1 MAAEK
6 NTTPNYTPMVQQ
18 YLAVKEQHQNELLF
32 FRLGD
37 FYEMFFEDAL
47 TASRELNITL
57 TKRAGSG
64 DNIPMCGVPYHSV
77 DGYIAKLVQKGYR
90 IAICEQMEDPRFA
103 KGIVERKV
111 IKIITPGTALNEQ
124 LLEDKHNRYLV
135 LLAEQQEAVCMAV
148 VDVSTGECRWLQ
160 ADGAEKMLEIEEQ
173 LYRLQPAELVLTD
186 SFQEQEQLLEWLR
199 SKLPECTLTRYKE
212 ENPEADYFAQHFSAA
227 PTAPAAPI
235 NSLVQHTVE
244 LLLRYLHST
253 VMADLSHINQLSE
266 IVRDSFMQL
275 DATAIRNLELVRSMA
290 DGSKRGTLLGVLDF
304 TKTSMGARRLRS
316 WIETPLLDIARIHE
330 RQEAIAEL
338 TAGAALRDAVAE
350 QLKAVADLERIVSRV
365 EVGSANARDLVALR
379 SSLSVLPA
387 LKDVLANCQSKALQR
402 LQGEIGTHSEL
413 AVRLQQAIVDE
424 PPFSIREGGM
434 IRQGYNAELDELQLI
449 AADNKTWMQNFE
461 LKIKEETG
469 IKTMKVGFNKV
480 FGYYIEVSKG
490 QTSSVPDYF
499 VRKQTLV
506 NAERYIVPEL
516 KEYEN
521 KILGAKEK
529 IQSLEFYLF
538 DELRA
543 LIRSQITEIQAT
555 ARAIG
560 TLDVLNGLAIA
571 AYKYNYVR
579 PELNNQGEIR
589 ITDGRHPVVERLLEK
604 EIFVPNNVNLNNND
618 ERMIIITGPNMA
630 GKSTYMRQVALLVLM
645 TQMGSFIPA
654 RQANIC
660 PVDKIFTRVGASDD
674 LATGQSTF
682 MVEMNEVAQILRYA
696 TKNSLII
703 LDEVG
708 RGTSTFDG
716 MSIARA
722 VMEYIHDKIKAKT
735 LFATHYHQ
743 LIAMEQELSGVKNY
757 SVAVKERG
765 KDIVFLRRIV
775 PGGTDRSYGVHVA
788 RLAGL
793 PKKVLDRAE
802 EFLEEYDSEKAQSA
816 PVAAAEPDM
825 LGMGSLF
832 TSAITEQL
840 LSIDVMSMT
849 PIEAMNM
856 LYKLQDEARKE
867 SGR

>member
-1 MAAEK
+1 MAAT
-6 NTTPNYTPMVQQ
+6 NTYTPMVQQ
-18 YLAVKEQHQNELLF
+18 YMAVKEQHKHELLF

-124 LLEDKHNRYLV
+124 LLQDKHNRYLV
-135 LLAEQQEAVCMAV
+135 LLLEREEELCMAV
-148 VDVSTGECRWLQ
+148 ADVSTGECRWFLATGGDKM
-160 ADGAEKMLEIEEQ
+160 ADITEQ
-173 LYRLQPAELVLTD
+173 LYRLQPAELVLTA
-186 SFQEQEQLLEWLR
+186 ELAEREQLLEWLR
-199 SKLPECTLTRYKE
+199 AKLPECTVTDYE
-212 ENPEADYFAQHFSAA
+212 EEAAKADFFVKHFPPVAVE
-227 PTAPAAPI
+227 PV
-235 NSLVQHTVE
+235 VQQTVE
-244 LLLRYLHST
+244 LLLRYLHGT

-304 TKTSMGARRLRS
+304 TKTSMGARRLRF
-316 WIETPLLDIARIHE
+316 WIESPLLDIARIYE
-330 RQEAIAEL
+330 RQEAVAEL
-338 TAGAALRDAVAE
+338 CASAPLRDAVAE

-402 LQGEIGTHSEL
+402 LNSEIRQHRQL
-413 AVRLQQAIVDE
+413 AVRLEQAIVDE
-424 PPFSIREGGM
+424 PPFSVREGGM
-434 IRQGYNAELDELQLI
+434 IRPGYNAELDELQLI

-490 QTSSVPDYF
+490 QANSVPDYF

-506 NAERYIVPEL
+506 NAERFIVPEL

-529 IQSLEFYLF
+529 IQSLEYYLF
-538 DELRA
+538 DELRT

-579 PELNNQGEIR
+579 PELNNQGELK

-604 EIFVPNNVNLNNND
+604 EIFVPNNVNLNNAD

-654 RQANIC
+654 RQASIC

-802 EFLEEYDSEKAQSA
+802 EFLQEYDSEKGQPA
-816 PVAAAEPDM
+816 PQVAAEPE

>member
-1 MAAEK
+1 MAAT
-6 NTTPNYTPMVQQ
+6 NTYTPMVQQ
-18 YLAVKEQHQNELLF
+18 YMAVKEQHKNELLF

-124 LLEDKHNRYLV
+124 LLQDKHNRYLV
-135 LLAEQQEAVCMAV
+135 LLVEELDEVCMAV
-148 VDVSTGECRWLQ
+148 ADVSTGECQWFLTRGNDRL
-160 ADGAEKMLEIEEQ
+160 LELEEQ
-173 LYRLQPAELVLTD
+173 LYRLQPAELVLTH
-186 SFQEQEQLLEWLR
+186 SLAEQEQLLEWLGA
-199 SKLPECTLTRYKE
+199 KLPECTLTNYVE
-212 ENPEADYFAQHFSAA
+212 EKAGEEYFPQHFATAKVA
-227 PTAPAAPI
+227 P
-235 NSLVQHTVE
+235 LVQQTVE

-253 VMADLSHINQLSE
+253 VMADLSHINQLNE

-275 DATAIRNLELVRSMA
+275 DVTAIRNLELVRSMA
-290 DGSKRGTLLGVLDF
+290 DGSKRGTLLAVLDF
-304 TKTSMGARRLRS
+304 TKTSMGARRLRG
-316 WIETPLLDIARIHE
+316 WIESPLLDIARIQE
-330 RQEAIAEL
+330 RQEAVGEL
-338 TAGAALRDAVAE
+338 TGNAALRDAVAE

-387 LKDVLANCQSKALQR
+387 LKDVLQGCHSRALQR
-402 LQGEIGTHSEL
+402 LQGEICEHQEL

-424 PPFSIREGGM
+424 PPFSVREGGM
-434 IRQGYNAELDELQLI
+434 IRPGYNAELDELQLI

-461 LKIKEETG
+461 QKIKEETG

-490 QTSSVPDYF
+490 QANSVPDYF

-506 NAERYIVPEL
+506 NAERFIVPEL
-516 KEYEN
+516 KDYEN

-529 IQSLEFYLF
+529 IQSLEYYLF
-538 DELRA
+538 DELRS

-579 PELNNQGEIR
+579 PELNNQGEIK

-604 EIFVPNNVNLNNND
+604 EIFVPNNVNLNNTD

-654 RQANIC
+654 RQASIC

-802 EFLEEYDSEKAQSA
+802 AFLQEYDGERSQEVA
-816 PVAAAEPDM
+816 PVVEQAP
-825 LGMGSLF
+825 GMGSLF
-832 TSAITEQL
+832 TSAITQQL

>member
-1 MAAEK
+1 M
-6 NTTPNYTPMVQQ
+6 T
-18 YLAVKEQHQNELLF
+18 
-32 FRLGD
+32 
-37 FYEMFFEDAL
+37 
-47 TASRELNITL
+47 
-57 TKRAGSG
+57 
-64 DNIPMCGVPYHSV
+64 
-77 DGYIAKLVQKGYR
+77 
-90 IAICEQMEDPRFA
+90 
-103 KGIVERKV
+103 
-111 IKIITPGTALNEQ
+111 
-124 LLEDKHNRYLV
+124 
-135 LLAEQQEAVCMAV
+135 
-148 VDVSTGECRWLQ
+148 
-160 ADGAEKMLEIEEQ
+160 
-173 LYRLQPAELVLTD
+173 
-186 SFQEQEQLLEWLR
+186 
-199 SKLPECTLTRYKE
+199 
-212 ENPEADYFAQHFSAA
+212 
-227 PTAPAAPI
+227 
-235 NSLVQHTVE
+235 
-244 LLLRYLHST
+244 
-253 VMADLSHINQLSE
+253 E
-266 IVRDSFMQL
+266 IVHESFMSL
-275 DATAIRNLELVRSMA
+275 DVTAIRNLELVRSMA
-290 DGSKRGTLLGVLDF
+290 DGSKRGTLLDVLDF

-316 WIETPLLDIARIHE
+316 WIESPLLDLGRIYE
-330 RQEAIAEL
+330 RQEAVAEL
-338 TAGAALRDAVAE
+338 LENSGLRDAVVE
-350 QLKAVADLERIVSRV
+350 QLKGVADLERIVSRI

-379 SSLSVLPA
+379 NSFYALPG
-387 LKDVLANCQSKALQR
+387 LQNVLANCKARLLQR
-402 LQGEIGTHSEL
+402 LYGGLHLHEEL
-413 AVRLQQAIVDE
+413 SVKLQQAIVDE
-424 PPFSIREGGM
+424 PPFSVREGDM
-434 IRQGYNAELDELQLI
+434 IRRGYNAELDELHLI

-461 LKIKEETG
+461 QKIKEETG
-469 IKTMKVGFNKV
+469 IKTMKVGYNKV

-490 QTSSVPDYF
+490 QSNSVPDYF

-516 KEYEN
+516 KEFEN

-529 IQSLEFYLF
+529 IQSLEYYLF
-538 DELRA
+538 DELRN
-543 LIRSQITEIQAT
+543 LIRSRIAEIQET

-560 TLDVLNGLAIA
+560 TLDVLNGLALA

-579 PELNNQGEIR
+579 PELNNAGEIK

-604 EIFVPNNVNLNNND
+604 EIFVPNNVNLNNGD
-618 ERMIIITGPNMA
+618 ERMIILTGPNMA
-630 GKSTYMRQVALLVLM
+630 GKSTYMRQIALLVLM

-654 RQANIC
+654 RQASVC

-743 LIAMEQELSGVKNY
+743 LIAMEQELGGVKNY

-802 EFLEEYDSEKAQSA
+802 ECLQEYDSDNSR
-816 PVAAAEPDM
+816 PAAAPAEQQPDM
-825 LGMGSLF
+825 MGSLF
-832 TSAITEQL
+832 SSGLAEQL
-840 LSIDVMSMT
+840 LKLDVMSMT
-849 PIEAMNM
+849 PIEAMNT

-867 SGR
+867 CGR

>member
-1 MAAEK
+1 MAAT
-6 NTTPNYTPMVQQ
+6 NTYTPMVQQ
-18 YLAVKEQHQNELLF
+18 YMAVKEQHKNELLF

-47 TASRELNITL
+47 KASRELNITL

-124 LLEDKHNRYLV
+124 LLQDKHNRYLV
-135 LLAEQQEAVCMAV
+135 LLVEELDEVCMAV
-148 VDVSTGECRWLQ
+148 ADVSTGECQWFLTKGNDRL
-160 ADGAEKMLEIEEQ
+160 LELEEQ
-173 LYRLQPAELVLTD
+173 LYRLQPAELVLTH
-186 SFQEQEQLLEWLR
+186 SLAEQEQLLEWLGA
-199 SKLPECTLTRYKE
+199 KLPECTLTNYVE
-212 ENPEADYFAQHFSAA
+212 EKAGEEYFPQHFASAKVA
-227 PTAPAAPI
+227 P
-235 NSLVQHTVE
+235 LVQQTVE

-253 VMADLSHINQLSE
+253 VMADLSHINQLNE

-275 DATAIRNLELVRSMA
+275 DVTAIRNLELVRSMA
-290 DGSKRGTLLGVLDF
+290 DGSKRGTLLAVLDF
-304 TKTSMGARRLRS
+304 TKTSMGARRLRG
-316 WIETPLLDIARIHE
+316 WIESPLLDIARIQE
-330 RQEAIAEL
+330 RQEAVGEL
-338 TAGAALRDAVAE
+338 TGNAALRDAVAE

-387 LKDVLANCQSKALQR
+387 LKDVLQGCHSRALQR
-402 LQGEIGTHSEL
+402 LQGESCEHQEL

-424 PPFSIREGGM
+424 PPFSVREGGM
-434 IRQGYNAELDELQLI
+434 IRPGYNAELDELQLI

-461 LKIKEETG
+461 QKIKEETG

-490 QTSSVPDYF
+490 QANSVPDYF

-506 NAERYIVPEL
+506 NAERFIVPEL
-516 KEYEN
+516 KDYEN

-529 IQSLEFYLF
+529 IQSLEYYLF
-538 DELRA
+538 DELRS

-579 PELNNQGEIR
+579 PELNNQGEIK

-604 EIFVPNNVNLNNND
+604 EIFVPNNVNLNNTD

-654 RQANIC
+654 RQASIC

-802 EFLEEYDSEKAQSA
+802 AFLQEYDGERSQEVA
-816 PVAAAEPDM
+816 PVVEQAP
-825 LGMGSLF
+825 GMGSLF
-832 TSAITEQL
+832 TSAITQQL

>member
-1 MAAEK
+1 MPAE
-6 NTTPNYTPMVQQ
+6 NYTPMVQQ
-18 YLAVKEQHQNELLF
+18 YLAVKKEHQNELLF

-37 FYEMFFEDAL
+37 FYEMFFEDAI

-57 TKRAGSG
+57 TKRAGG
-64 DNIPMCGVPYHSV
+64 MDNMPMCGVPYHAV
-77 DGYIAKLVQKGYR
+77 DGYIAKLIKKGYR
-90 IAICEQMEDPRFA
+90 IAICEQVEDPKLA
-103 KGIVERKV
+103 KGIVQRKV

-135 LLAEQQEAVCMAV
+135 LLVQQGDELCLSAA
-148 VDVSTGECRWLQ
+148 DVSTGECQWFAASGSERFL
-160 ADGAEKMLEIEEQ
+160 DLTEQ
-173 LYRLQPAELVLTD
+173 LYRLQPAEFVVTD
-186 SFQEQEQLLEWLR
+186 TLGDWEQLRAWLHSR
-199 SKLPECTLTRYKE
+199 LPECTLSVYHE
-212 ENPEADYFAQHFSAA
+212 EHADEDYFARHFPGSEVAPLVRSA
-227 PTAPAAPI
+227 
-235 NSLVQHTVE
+235 VE

-253 VMADLSHINQLSE
+253 VMADLSHINQLTE
-266 IVRDSFMQL
+266 IVRSSFMNL
-275 DATAIRNLELVRSMA
+275 DVTAIRNLELVRSMA
-290 DGSKRGTLLGVLDF
+290 DGSKRGTLLDVLDF

-316 WIETPLLDIARIHE
+316 WIECPLLDAGRIRG
-330 RQEAIAEL
+330 RQEAVAEL
-338 TAGAALRDAVAE
+338 LEQTQLREAIAG
-350 QLKAVADLERIVSRV
+350 QLKAVSDLERIVSRI
-365 EVGSANARDLVALR
+365 EVGSANARDLAALR
-379 SSLSVLPA
+379 SSLAMLPP
-387 LKDVLANCQSKALQR
+387 LKDLLSGCRGRMLQN
-402 LQGEIGTHSEL
+402 LCGQLHLHEDLSQK
-413 AVRLQQAIVDE
+413 LQQAIVDE

-434 IRQGYNAELDELQLI
+434 IRRGYNAELDELHQI
-449 AADNKTWMQNFE
+449 AQNSAEWMRNFE
-461 LKIKEETG
+461 QKIKEQTG

-480 FGYYIEVSKG
+480 FGYFIEVSKG

-516 KEYEN
+516 KEFEN

-529 IQSLEFYLF
+529 IEQLEYYLF
-538 DELRA
+538 NELRD
-543 LIRSQITEIQAT
+543 LIRSRISEIQET
-555 ARAIG
+555 ARAIASV
-560 TLDVLNGLAIA
+560 DVLNALALA

-579 PELNNQGEIR
+579 PELNNNGEIK

-604 EIFVPNNVNLNNND
+604 ELFVPNNVNLNNFD
-618 ERMIIITGPNMA
+618 ERMVIITGPNMA

-654 RQANIC
+654 RRASIC

-716 MSIARA
+716 MAIAHA

-743 LIAMEQELSGVKNY
+743 LIALEQELSGVKNY

-765 KDIVFLRRIV
+765 KDIVFLRRII

-802 EFLEEYDSEKAQSA
+802 ALLQEYDQENGQAA
-816 PVAAAEPDM
+816 PPQAAPTGEPDM
-825 LGMGSLF
+825 MCSLF

-840 LSIDVMSMT
+840 LNMDVMSMT
-849 PIEAMNM
+849 PIEALNA